1 MKGGVP
7 DRVFEHQQREQ
18 IGRTKLGAVAPDSTV
33 VIVRPNGTG
42 ALKKRAPIC
51 EHVPKRLV
59 HQGSLWLPPMLE
71 LT

>member
-1 MKGGVP
+1 MKDGVL
-7 DRVFEHQQREQ
+7 DRVFEHPQREQ
-18 IGRTKLGAVAPDSTV
+18 MMSIKLGSVALDSTV